1 MKFVVIG
8 ASKPGYAESI
18 TRKLISEGNKVIGT
32 YDKEYYDNAKK
43 MLEDFSEKQLILQ
56 NVDLSSRQDLE
67 KFVSSIN
74 EKIDGLVF
82 AQFYFEMEN
91 PEHFDYKIWDKS
103 LAINL
108 TAPNFL
114 VHELKSKMNIQSSI
128 VIITSTEGFR
138 GSYGAS
144 AYAATK
150 AAIHNLVKTLSNNL
164 GKLGIRINAVP
175 AGWIGGEMDTDEI
188 FNKSRSLTP
197 LGRLGTDEEVA
208 SVVLFL
214 LSSKSSFINGTTIVV
229 DGGYLCSDP
238 LSKYEFEDLQKD
250 NGVI

>member
-1 MKFVVIG
+1 MSIVVIG
-8 ASKPGYAESI
+8 AAKGGYAESI
-18 TRKLISEGNKVIGT
+18 TRKIIEKGYSVIGT
-32 YDKEYYDNAKK
+32 YDSEYLGNAKK
-43 MLEDFSEKQLILQ
+43 MQSEFSEEQLKLYE
-56 NVDLSSRQDLE
+56 VDLSDRNKLL
-67 KFVSSIN
+67 KFVNSVKEPIS
-74 EKIDGLVF
+74 GFVF

-91 PEHFDYKIWDKS
+91 PYNFDHRIWDKS
-103 LAINL
+103 LTINL

-114 VHELKSKMNIQSSI
+114 IHELKSKMLKGSSV

-150 AAIHNLVKTLSNNL
+150 AAIHNLVKTMANNF
-164 GKLGIRINAVP
+164 GKLGIRVNALP

-197 LGRLGTDEEVA
+197 LGRLGTDDEVA
-208 SVVLFL
+208 NVVLFL
-214 LSSKSSFINGTTIVV
+214 LSKESSFINGTTIVA

-238 LSKYEFEDLQKD
+238 LSKYEFEA
-250 NGVI
+250 

>member
-1 MKFVVIG
+1 MSIVVIG
-8 ASKPGYAESI
+8 AAKGGYAESI
-18 TRKLISEGNKVIGT
+18 TRKLLTKGFSVIGT
-32 YDKEYYDNAKK
+32 YDKTHSENAKK
-43 MLEDFSEKQLILQ
+43 IQSEFSTNKLELCE
-56 NVDLSSRQDLE
+56 VDLSDRAKLME
-67 KFVSSIN
+67 FVNSVK
-74 EKIDGLVF
+74 EPVAGFVF

-91 PEHFDYKIWDKS
+91 PANFDHSIWDKS
-103 LAINL
+103 IAINL

-114 VHELKSKMNIQSSI
+114 IHELKNKMQKNSSI

-150 AAIHNLVKTLSNNL
+150 AAIHNLVKTLANNL
-164 GKLGIRINAVP
+164 GKLGIRINALP

-188 FNKSRSLTP
+188 FNKSRALTP

-208 SVVLFL
+208 NVVLFL
-214 LSSKSSFINGTTIVV
+214 LSKESSFINGTTIVT

-238 LSKYEFEDLQKD
+238 LSKYEFEAQ
-250 NGVI
+250 